1 MGEDKPGQRAEA
13 QRLEKEG
20 LTQRSVVLQEGIRI
34 SGHLHVI

>member
-20 LTQRSVVLQEGIRI
+20 LTQRSVVLQERKKG
-34 SGHLHVI
+34 GGKE